1 MGMERAKSL
10 RMGSCIQKGKVKS
23 IVEKR
28 SRGWWDWEPL
38 DQAIPE
44 AFAITGVFSH
54 LRQDIPF
61 VN

>member
-1 MGMERAKSL
+1 
-10 RMGSCIQKGKVKS
+10 MGSCIQKGKVKS

-54 LRQDIPF
+54 LHQDIPF